1 MLQVS
6 FHERKRRKR
15 MKIDRRRCIDRKNSR
30 FTVERIQARPSSSL
44 VPSFL
49 FFFLQL
55 CACGILGAGLWLRL
69 AYSGYTTLVPHY
81 SFASADSL
89 LLAAGCVTF
98 VIAFFGC
105 CGAWFQSR
113 CMLITVSS
121 YFLFLS
127 CYRAFNQLFL
137 PFPAV
142 LRLGHTHVP
151 GRVHAG
157 HPGLHLQGTS
167 GQEFEGRAAVRHR
180 EALQSDQGT
189 WNSSRY
195 MGPHTHG
202 GRKIHNLEKILLI
215 FSFFFFLA
223 KKSAKNFSSTA
234 AACGITRIGSESTLG
249 RRRTACPIRV
259 ACRENGIAVAS
270 TPRGVTR
277 SSGTRKAARQLF
289 KCGW

>member
-1 MLQVS
+1 
-6 FHERKRRKR
+6 

-215 FSFFFFLA
+215 FSFFFF
-223 KKSAKNFSSTA
+223 SS
-234 AACGITRIGSESTLG
+234 L
-249 RRRTACPIRV
+249 
-259 ACRENGIAVAS
+259 
-270 TPRGVTR
+270 
-277 SSGTRKAARQLF
+277 RKARKISVPLLRRAGLHGLVPNRRLADGGPRARFVLRAERTVLRSPRLR
-289 KCGW
+289 GA